1 MSRSLLASQSRL
13 APPAPSAFFF
23 LRICDPRRDGKYVR
37 AQVLR
42 AAFIMRPNA
51 QDPANRTDFTHVTQ
65 LNPGGVLDSW
75 LGAQVVNMIY
85 ASAAD
90 LVPAL
95 EAAAKRPAEGMTTTT
110 KTATAPHVAGVQ
122 VT

>member
-1 MSRSLLASQSRL
+1 
-13 APPAPSAFFF
+13 
-23 LRICDPRRDGKYVR
+23 
-37 AQVLR
+37 
-42 AAFIMRPNA
+42 MRPNA

-95 EAAAKRPAEGMTTTT
+95 EAAAKRPAQETTTTTTTTTTT
-110 KTATAPHVAGVQ
+110 KTAPPPHVAGVQ